1 MIYPTSYPKCPVKN
15 DSAQPEERT
24 EERTEKRTEKRTE
37 RSDRL
42 PFGYEVRLMKICE
55 TCTKAELDIERVNY
69 YAENHIVNI
78 AGIIKCKNERVCKNI
93 IQMCEGDA

>member
-24 EERTEKRTEKRTE
+24 EERAE

-69 YAENHIVNI
+69 YAENQIDNI
-78 AGIIKCKNERVCKNI
+78 AGIIICKNERVCKNI